1 VQYVELQ
8 LLQNTMYLP
17 QMQHRLDFPASVFG
31 RGFFKCGDASIRLFG
46 AVSKSPLLGDPD
58 GELDSDVGGLF
69 CSRGITTGE
78 ELGEDDNE
86 LSLAEPDL
94 FLL

>member
-1 VQYVELQ
+1 
-8 LLQNTMYLP
+8 MYLP

-31 RGFFKCGDASIRLFG
+31 RGFLECGDASIRLLG
-46 AVSKSPLLGDPD
+46 AVSKNPLLGDPD
-58 GELDSDVGGLF
+58 GEDDSDVGGLC
-69 CSRGITTGE
+69 CSRRITKGE
-78 ELGEDDNE
+78 ELGEDDNV